1 MYRYRRFIINK
12 KKRNKLNK
20 NKTKNKTSKRNPISK
35 SGYTLERSDR
45 V

>member
-1 MYRYRRFIINK
+1 MYRYRRFIIK
-12 KKRNKLNK
+12 QKEK
-20 NKTKNKTSKRNPISK
+20 KTSEINPISK